1 VTGEVDIKSSLPR
14 GGCVMSGN
22 AIFPV
27 EENISKRL
35 KLIYESDSRLVV
47 ERRYGLLLE
56 EIVNMVFFLL
66 MLILVCVVLSFV
78 FPVLIGVLL
87 VLMNLISENTMK
99 QLPFILI
106 LFFFIFAFFVFYF
119 AVPIVF
125 QENVERVIIDK
136 YIKTIRLEKEKA
148 KFEKQYPI
156 QAIKNVRVTVDSYD
170 NITIYLDST
179 AESIYITG
187 NRETYDNRKKLEIAH
202 KLAELLGVPVIEKT

>member
-1 VTGEVDIKSSLPR
+1 
-14 GGCVMSGN
+14 
-22 AIFPV
+22 
-27 EENISKRL
+27 
-35 KLIYESDSRLVV
+35 
-47 ERRYGLLLE
+47 
-56 EIVNMVFFLL
+56 MVFFLL

-99 QLPFILI
+99 QSPFILI

>member
-1 VTGEVDIKSSLPR
+1 
-14 GGCVMSGN
+14 MSGN

-66 MLILVCVVLSFV
+66 MLIFVCVVLSFV

-99 QLPFILI
+99 QSPFILI

>member
-1 VTGEVDIKSSLPR
+1 
-14 GGCVMSGN
+14 MSGN

-99 QLPFILI
+99 QSPFILI